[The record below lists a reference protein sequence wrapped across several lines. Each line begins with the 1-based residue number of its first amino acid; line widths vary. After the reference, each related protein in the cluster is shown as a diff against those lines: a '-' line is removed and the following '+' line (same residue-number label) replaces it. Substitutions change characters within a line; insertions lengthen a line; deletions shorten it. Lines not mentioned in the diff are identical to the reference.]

1 MNKTVEY
8 RCWISAKRK
17 NDIKGGGGEEGKKR
31 IFQKLSRHA
40 RDRRVAFEWPKKKEK
55 REPPLTIG
63 RVFRARNKK
72 RRKGREGEK
81 GRRIRHAGR

>member
-40 RDRRVAFEWPKKKEK
+40 RDRRVAFEWPKKK
-55 REPPLTIG
+55 
-63 RVFRARNKK
+63 KK
-72 RRKGREGEK
+72 KKVSRL
-81 GRRIRHAGR
+81 